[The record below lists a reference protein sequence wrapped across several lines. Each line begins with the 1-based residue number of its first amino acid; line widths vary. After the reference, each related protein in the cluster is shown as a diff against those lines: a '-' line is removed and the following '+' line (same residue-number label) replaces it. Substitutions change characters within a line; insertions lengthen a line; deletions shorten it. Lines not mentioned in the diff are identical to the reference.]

1 SPVDH
6 VIGPQNSNHGGELPL
21 REIHD
26 RDEKRTAV
34 KEDNQ
39 ISAKLVWRSPAFET
53 EISKGALLTMEKI
66 SAASA
71 MEWSIELDKSLRSK
85 KPGQAVKAVQL
96 TGQRLQQWDQEPEP
110 TTAAYKIFGL
120 VPGEERLFLNSILL
134 KLADAFRLGDKD
146 LKVSVVRVFLT
157 LFKKRRKT
165 QRYKGILFKAN
176 ICNPLELVKKVKDL
190 YDTGDLELRVLAL
203 VLFGCWADF
212 AKDNAHVRYLILS
225 SCVSSDVL
233 EVRSVIYN
241 HVKHVKASLFAA
253 GCFCE
258 FAADFAHVVLEML
271 PHIFTSTELSPSLR
285 VAGARIFAKVGYF
298 SPTANNAYKM
308 GLKLLLHSSDED
320 LSVSFLLSLSKLAYK
335 SSTILTDQVEVLLS
349 FLSQDKPFQLQ
360 STALRCLDVLLSQ
373 VCPHP
378 VGLQT
383 MRPLLRIVH
392 GTELPISMQCKALQ
406 ILHKMLNQEM
416 QLLHGDGMLEFS
428 KLSIIFENSTQSH
441 LMPKRVLAIY
451 VLADVI
457 IKLSGQTDMEF
468 DGSSSFPSLTWII
481 STIFDE
487 IILLMKQ
494 HMVGDNQIWSGA
506 LQEVRNLL
514 NLLLFIAGER
524 LDLGVTLLDKISL
537 VMEHLVN
544 HLHEKPIV
552 SALTAPL
559 VQQIHDHGV
568 KSFNTILNITH
579 NVHNFSVTCVENII
593 GLGASIDE
601 VLANIKR
608 LVDCVHRCSLFDSY
622 VHALYSIEVHSQ
634 VLWNCVVNKAGCSAE
649 RELENSTYD
658 ILMKHEIFT
667 LNCAMKML
675 NEGNFWK
682 LYRTAVFAAGQGA
695 WVTAAFIF
703 ELITCK
709 VQSESF
715 SCWLKS
721 LAQYAQCEMNIQLFL
736 LPKLRS
742 SLAEWLQRNDIAVP
756 VFRNISCDYDHGVPA
771 QICET
776 SYSEVLYRAQSNACS
791 SGETLDHVVSFGSSF
806 YFQRWFLA
814 LRTKVLATVY
824 DVLKVLGSVTV
835 TPGEGSLAVDVLSS
849 SQQVAECSLRL
860 TRLAMELD
868 LVGISFVDMDIK
880 SSKIISAF
888 ALSCSLL
895 AFTTGISA
903 STANLDANRGLIEDL
918 AARLWKIDPETCSG
932 LFQLLDI
939 NCDIDRA
946 VVQPRNQKLKSR
958 DVRDLLR
965 ICDYVVSGISGLQ
978 TKSKRVN
985 NLEVMH
991 KVAGECFQLLSNAIA
1006 KWVNITVRLPKY
1018 FMKTRPCLVAELFAF
1033 SADATNQD
1041 ELGVKPGSH
1050 LSLNLCIQLKNVPN
1064 RITKLYCILY
1074 SSTCFTESKPSGCR
1088 GQVQLNFRDWQID
1101 DMVQANQKLFRH
1113 MKDRASKTDHRK
1125 RPRDEEDDGDG
1136 ISAESIVQFE
1146 LNNKGQGFSNCLVD
1160 VSEFPEGCYYR
1171 MKWHGGCV
1179 DSRGCYWSL
1188 LPLNTGPVF
1197 AVEKLPP
1204 PV

>member
-233 EVRSVIYN
+233 E
-241 HVKHVKASLFAA
+241 VKASLFAA

-568 KSFNTILNITH
+568 KSFNTI
-579 NVHNFSVTCVENII
+579 HNFSVTCVENII

-634 VLWNCVVNKAGCSAE
+634 VLWNCVVNK
-649 RELENSTYD
+649 TYD

-835 TPGEGSLAVDVLSS
+835 TPA
-849 SQQVAECSLRL
+849 QQVAECSLRL

-1018 FMKTRPCLVAELFAF
+1018 FMKTR
-1033 SADATNQD
+1033 
-1041 ELGVKPGSH
+1041 
-1050 LSLNLCIQLKNVPN
+1050 
-1064 RITKLYCILY
+1064 
-1074 SSTCFTESKPSGCR
+1074 
-1088 GQVQLNFRDWQID
+1088 
-1101 DMVQANQKLFRH
+1101 
-1113 MKDRASKTDHRK
+1113 
-1125 RPRDEEDDGDG
+1125 
-1136 ISAESIVQFE
+1136 
-1146 LNNKGQGFSNCLVD
+1146 
-1160 VSEFPEGCYYR
+1160 
-1171 MKWHGGCV
+1171 
-1179 DSRGCYWSL
+1179 
-1188 LPLNTGPVF
+1188 
-1197 AVEKLPP
+1197 
-1204 PV
+1204 